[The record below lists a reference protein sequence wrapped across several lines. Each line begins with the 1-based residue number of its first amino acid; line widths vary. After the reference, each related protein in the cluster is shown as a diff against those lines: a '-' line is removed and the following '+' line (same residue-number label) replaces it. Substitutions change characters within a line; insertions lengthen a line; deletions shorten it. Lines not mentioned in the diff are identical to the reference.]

1 MDAAKMPDTTIPHMK
16 LGSSACETTMKIFSA
31 ADCVTN
37 CVGIIARPT
46 KPMHTPHAS
55 DTTHHVVA
63 MIRDFLISS
72 ELRIDRNR
80 TSTCGIPK

>member
-1 MDAAKMPDTTIPHMK
+1 MPDTTMPHMK
-16 LGSSACETTMKIFSA
+16 LGSSACETTMKMFSA

-63 MIRDFLISS
+63 
-72 ELRIDRNR
+72 
-80 TSTCGIPK
+80 